1 MKSIWKGA
9 ISFGLVNIPIRLY
22 SAAER
27 ESVSFNMLH
36 KTDLSRIHFKR
47 VSESTGKEVPYDEI
61 VKGYELEDGN
71 YVVVTED
78 ELKEASP
85 EKSSTIDIHEFVSE
99 EEIAS
104 FYFDTPYYLEP
115 EKSAGKP
122 YLLLRDALAKS
133 KKVGISQFV
142 LRNREHLCALKAEG
156 NVLLLN
162 TLRFAGEIRAT
173 DELNIPEKD
182 KISENEIALAK
193 RLIDELSGKFEPAK
207 YRDTY
212 AEDVKKLIEAKAK
225 GQKRKAPAK
234 KAGSGKVVDLMEAL
248 QASLKN
254 SKKRAA

>member
-1 MKSIWKGA
+1 
-9 ISFGLVNIPIRLY
+9 
-22 SAAER
+22 
-27 ESVSFNMLH
+27 
-36 KTDLSRIHFKR
+36 
-47 VSESTGKEVPYDEI
+47 
-61 VKGYELEDGN
+61 
-71 YVVVTED
+71 
-78 ELKEASP
+78 
-85 EKSSTIDIHEFVSE
+85 
-99 EEIAS
+99 
-104 FYFDTPYYLEP
+104 
-115 EKSAGKP
+115 
-122 YLLLRDALAKS
+122 LAKS

-182 KISENEIALAK
+182 KISENEVALAK
-193 RLIDELSGKFEPAK
+193 RLIEELSGKFEANK

-212 AEDVKKLIEAKAK
+212 AEDVKKLIDAKSK

-234 KAGSGKVVDLMEAL
+234 KATSGKVVDLMEAL

>member
-22 SAAER
+22 SATER

-71 YVVVTED
+71 YVVVSEE

-99 EEIAS
+99 DEIAS
-104 FYFDTPYYLEP
+104 YYFDTPYYLEP

-122 YLLLRDALAKS
+122 YLLLRDALSKS

-142 LRNREHLCALKAEG
+142 LRNREHLCALKAMDE
-156 NVLLLN
+156 VLVLN
-162 TLRFAGEIRAT
+162 ALRFASEIRET
-173 DELNIPEKD
+173 
-182 KISENEIALAK
+182 S
-193 RLIDELSGKFEPAK
+193 ELSVPKNEKITQSEINLAL
-207 YRDTY
+207 
-212 AEDVKKLIEAKAK
+212 KLI
-225 GQKRKAPAK
+225 
-234 KAGSGKVVDLMEAL
+234 
-248 QASLKN
+248 
-254 SKKRAA
+254 

>member
-22 SAAER
+22 SATER
-27 ESVSFNMLH
+27 ESVSFNMLY
-36 KTDLSRIHFKR
+36 KKDLSRIQFKR
-47 VSESTGKEVPYDEI
+47 VAESTGQEVPYDEI
-61 VKGYELEDGN
+61 VKGYEVEEGH
-71 YVVVTED
+71 YVVVSEE

-85 EKSSTIDIHEFVSE
+85 EKSTTIDIQEFVSE
-99 EEIAS
+99 EEISS

-122 YLLLRDALAKS
+122 YLLLRDALSKS

-142 LRNREHLCALKAEG
+142 LRNREHLCALKAQDD
-156 NVLLLN
+156 VLLLN

-173 DELNIPEKD
+173 DELTIPEKE
-182 KISENEIALAK
+182 KVSANEISLAT
-193 RLIDELSGKFEPAK
+193 RLIEELSGKFDPQK
-207 YRDTY
+207 YHDTY
-212 AEDVKKLIEAKAK
+212 AEEVKKLIEAKAK
-225 GQKRKAPAK
+225 GEKRKAPAK
-234 KAGSGKVVDLMEAL
+234 KAPAGKVVDLMEAL

>member
-22 SAAER
+22 SATER

-71 YVVVTED
+71 YVVVTDD

-85 EKSSTIDIHEFVSE
+85 EKSAAIDIHEFVDE
-99 EEIAS
+99 EQIAS
-104 FYFDTPYYLEP
+104 YYFDTPYYLEP

-173 DELNIPEKD
+173 DELNIPATD

-193 RLIDELSGKFEPAK
+193 RLIEELSGKFEPTK

-212 AEDVKKLIEAKAK
+212 AEDVKKLIDAKAK

-234 KAGSGKVVDLMEAL
+234 KVASGKVVDLMEAL
-248 QASLKN
+248 QASLKS